1 MMLPNKTSTL
11 TTLAFV
17 LSFCLSPGVAS
28 AKTPKT
34 DGPRVEIKCLVP
46 ENKIAEISAKL
57 NLPPEPTL
65 VRVVCFFDTSSLAL
79 FHHTP
84 AALILRSR
92 YDSAETDTTVKVRG
106 GKVEVD
112 DDVECESDKVCG
124 KEPTKS
130 CSASNDNQQ
139 QEKIKTANCGKQ
151 IKEIFSKKQKAV
163 AEKAFGK
170 VKWDKLQP
178 YGPVEGVQVWKKI
191 VVPPVP
197 GVRAGGPPLTV
208 ERWDLPAREGKR
220 PKVLFEVSTKVA
232 EPEVD
237 EVSKWLA
244 EFLALPENGNEES
257 ETKTK
262 AVLEHFAADKQ

>member
-1 MMLPNKTSTL
+1 MLRNRTSALVTL
-11 TTLAFV
+11 PFV
-17 LSFCLSPGVAS
+17 LSFCLSPGIAS
-28 AKTPKT
+28 AKKTKT

-79 FHHTP
+79 FHHKP
-84 AALILRSR
+84 ASLILRSR
-92 YDSAETDTTVKVRG
+92 YDSAETETTVKVRG
-106 GKVEVD
+106 GNLEED

-130 CSASNDNQQ
+130 CSASSDK
-139 QEKIKTANCGKQ
+139 QEQKEIKTANCGKA
-151 IKEIFSKKQKAV
+151 IKKIFSQKQESV

-170 VKWDKLQP
+170 IEWDKLQP

-191 VVPPVP
+191 EVPPAAGVP
-197 GVRAGGPPLTV
+197 EGGPSLTV
-208 ERWDLPAREGKR
+208 ERWDLPARQGKR
-220 PKVLFEVSTKVA
+220 PRVLFEVSTKVA
-232 EPEVD
+232 ESEVD
-237 EVSKWLA
+237 KVSNWLA
-244 EFLALPENGNEES
+244 EFLALPLNGSEES

-262 AVLEHFAADKQ
+262 IVLEHFAADKQ